1 MQTYFNYD
9 DANIEAF
16 SSING
21 SPGER
26 YFAAEFTNGYRS
38 GYTGFIIIT
47 AVLAF
52 FLLLFNANLSSSVP
66 SIKNEKP
73 EVLLVHTFEVKIPE
87 PVPPKPKVEPKKEKP
102 KLKDR
107 KPPTRRK
114 PEVYASTI
122 KPEPEKKREIKTDEI
137 REQIEEQA
145 ATREVPRIE
154 TPMIEP
160 SEFKT
165 RDDVSQEIRHV
176 SASAGVDTVRQYS
189 YGGVEAR
196 NAPTIEVSHSELD
209 EYTYQMVNVCLRLCA
224 QSIFLREAEGFPAQ
238 NYPQEWLKVEKGN
251 VNSIWFKYN
260 GSWLELSI
268 NTGRLTVLSDLSY
281 IEIPANFSSAT
292 GNIDK
297 LFGEV
302 TKKLCRLLQ
311 HDDCLENL

>member
-1 MQTYFNYD
+1 MQTYFNHD
-9 DANIEAF
+9 DADIETQSAI
-16 SSING
+16 SG
-21 SPGER
+21 SPREHF
-26 YFAAEFTNGYRS
+26 FAGEFTDGFNS
-38 GYTGFIIIT
+38 GYSGFIIVT
-47 AVLAF
+47 AVLGL

-66 SIKNEKP
+66 SINTEKP
-73 EVLLVHTFEVKIPE
+73 EVLLAHTFEIKIPE

-102 KLKDR
+102 KPKDR

-122 KPEPEKKREIKTDEI
+122 KPEPEKKREIKTDEV
-137 REQIEEQA
+137 REQIDEQA
-145 ATREVPRIE
+145 TTREVPRIE

-165 RDDVSQEIRHV
+165 REDISQEIRHV

-189 YGGVEAR
+189 YGGIEAR
-196 NAPTIEVSHSELD
+196 NEPTVEVSHSELD

-224 QSIFLREAEGFPAQ
+224 QSIFLREAEGLPAQ
-238 NYPQEWLKVEKGN
+238 NYPREWLKVEKGN

-260 GSWLELSI
+260 GSWLKLSI

-281 IEIPANFSSAT
+281 IEIPADFGSAAS
-292 GNIDK
+292 NIDD

-311 HDDCLENL
+311 QEDCLENL

>member
-1 MQTYFNYD
+1 MQTYFNRD
-9 DANIEAF
+9 DADIEAF
-16 SSING
+16 SAING

-26 YFAAEFTNGYRS
+26 YFAHEFTNGYRS
-38 GYTGFIIIT
+38 GYTGIIIT
-47 AVLAF
+47 AAVLAF
-52 FLLLFNANLSSSVP
+52 FLILFNANLSSSVP
-66 SIKNEKP
+66 SIKTEKP
-73 EVLLVHTFEVKIPE
+73 EVLLAHTFEVKIPE
-87 PVPPKPKVEPKKEKP
+87 PVPPKVKKKPEKKITKP
-102 KLKDR
+102 IDR

-122 KPEPEKKREIKTDEI
+122 KPEPEKKREIKTDEV
-137 REQIEEQA
+137 REQIDEQA
-145 ATREVPRIE
+145 TTREVPRIE

-196 NAPTIEVSHSELD
+196 NAPMIDVSHSELD

-224 QSIFLREAEGFPAQ
+224 QSIFLREAEGLPTQ

-268 NTGRLTVLSDLSY
+268 NTGRLTILSDLSY
-281 IEIPANFSSAT
+281 IEIPANFSSVT
-292 GNIDK
+292 GNIDN

-302 TKKLCRLLQ
+302 TKKLCRFLR
-311 HDDCLENL
+311 HEDCLDNL